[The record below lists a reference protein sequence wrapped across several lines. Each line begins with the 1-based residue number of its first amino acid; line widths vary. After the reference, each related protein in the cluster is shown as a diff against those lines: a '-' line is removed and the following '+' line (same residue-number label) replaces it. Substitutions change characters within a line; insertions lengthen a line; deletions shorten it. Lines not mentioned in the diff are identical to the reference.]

1 VVTLGIAARS
11 VLADMGADDELVLV
25 DDGSIDDGPAL
36 ARAMAEEDRR
46 VVLVATDGVGIARAL
61 ARGLS
66 VCRGSLIARMDADD
80 ESLPGRLAAERA
92 LLEADPA
99 LGAAAAQV
107 QLFGAPGPGI
117 RRYVEWQNGLVSAE
131 DHARAIFVEAPVCHP
146 STMIRRAALD
156 AVGGFREGPFAEDY
170 DLWLRLIAAGW
181 RIAKVPRILFRWHIH
196 HRNVTFVDARL
207 TLDALRRLRAYHLA
221 RRIDR
226 PLAMWGAGPAG
237 RRLARELERFMVRTG
252 FFIDI
257 DPRKIGRLAR
267 GVPIVDPPAGI
278 DRARRERALVVV
290 AVAAYGARDLVRAEL
305 TGHGLDEGADFV
317 CAA

>member
-1 VVTLGIAARS
+1 
-11 VLADMGADDELVLV
+11 VLADMGPDDELVLV
-25 DDGSIDDGPAL
+25 DDGSTDDGPAL
-36 ARAMAEEDRR
+36 ARTLASEDRR
-46 VVLVATDGVGIARAL
+46 VVRVATDGVGVAGAL
-61 ARGLS
+61 ARGLT

-80 ESLPGRLAAERA
+80 ESLPGRLAAEQA

-107 QLFGAPGPGI
+107 ELFGAPGPGI
-117 RRYVEWQNGLVSAE
+117 RRYVEWQNSLVSAE
-131 DHARAIFVEAPVCHP
+131 DHGRAIFVEAPVCHP
-146 STMIRRAALD
+146 STMIRRSALD

-181 RIAKVPRILFRWHIH
+181 RIAKVPQILFRWHIH

-237 RRLARELERFMVRTG
+237 RRLARELERFMVRTA

-257 DPRKIGRLAR
+257 DPRKIGRIAR
-267 GVPIVDPPAGI
+267 GVPIVDPQAGI
-278 DRARRERALVVV
+278 ARARRERALVVV
-290 AVAAYGARDLVRAEL
+290 AVAAYGARDLVRTEL
-305 TGHGLDEGADFV
+305 TGQGLAESADFV